1 MVRAVMARAAPQ
13 ERGRAPSSRRLIAAA
28 PPEEQLV
35 PAIAPDGADLKPIE
49 RIVIQVDEP
58 PAARPVE
65 RETVTHITIIAAGDL
80 KAPDAAFTIIKTEK
94 EEAHP

>member
-1 MVRAVMARAAPQ
+1 MARAVTPRAALH
-13 ERGRAPSSRRLIAAA
+13 ERGRNYSSNRLLAAA

-49 RIVIQVDEP
+49 RILIQVDEP

-65 RETVTHITIIAAGDL
+65 RGTVTHITIIAAGNL
-80 KAPDAAFTIIKTEK
+80 KAPDAVFTIIKTQK
-94 EEAHP
+94 EEAYP